1 MADPT
6 YENAL
11 AAMRKAY
18 EAGDMVSAKRMAAFA
33 KKLQAQ
39 PAPAPAT
46 SAGRPAAQNGFEL
59 GTGELSLSGPGPTGS
74 IDPALYEMGAIGR
87 RMQPG
92 ENPAMGLNERTGTM
106 GLNERTGTMMPKVVR
121 SADGAE
127 FYLDPATG
135 GYSDRQMMTAQ
146 EAQRTG
152 RMKAA
157 GLGYLRGYSM
167 NTADEMAAGGDPRT
181 LAQARAMQDANQE
194 AYPGTTMLGEITGA
208 VLNPLARV
216 LGPIRSVAGTVLAGG
231 GTAAVDAFG
240 RGEGGFKN
248 RMGDAV
254 EGGVGGALFTLPL
267 ALVGKGISKGYDA
280 FARNAAERPS
290 SNAFK
295 AVKNAAYRAV
305 DDSGEVFTGSDMD
318 GLATRARDLLKAAD
332 FDDIADPQTA
342 AALRTLEARA
352 GQDVSLGRLDRIRQ
366 TLWDRYNRGDEPLIL
381 DLIGEIDGLI
391 DTKAGASAA
400 MKAAR
405 DANST
410 FRRVEMLENVFRKA
424 ELQTDSTGS
433 GGNILN
439 KYRQA
444 ITAILVDQKKAKWFA
459 PQQIAVMENFVR
471 GSQSENAL
479 RRIGKMAPGGNGLM
493 TYLNFYAA
501 TLDPTLLAATAAAQA
516 AKTGADN
523 MATAGREGVLD
534 AAAGF
539 VRAPQT
545 GPGMTPLAIGA
556 GVSADNAWRER

>member
-1 MADPT
+1 MADFLITGPDGKR
-6 YENAL
+6 YRVSGENQAGAVAAL
-11 AAMRKAY
+11 
-18 EAGDMVSAKRMAAFA
+18 
-33 KKLQAQ
+33 KKLQARPVPATPAIAAPQ
-39 PAPAPAT
+39 PAG
-46 SAGRPAAQNGFEL
+46 AGSFEL
-59 GTGELSLSGPGPTGS
+59 GSGQLSTAGPGPTGR
-74 IDPALYEMGAIGR
+74 IDPALYGMGAIGR

-92 ENPAMGLNERTGTM
+92 ENPDM

-135 GYSDRQMMTAQ
+135 SYSDRQLMTGQ

-152 RMKAA
+152 PVKAA

-167 NTADEMAAGGDPRT
+167 NTADEIAAGGDPRM

-194 AYPGTTMLGEITGA
+194 AYPVSTLVGEITGA
-208 VLNPLARV
+208 VLNPISRV

-248 RMGDAV
+248 RVGDAA

-459 PQQIAVMENFVR
+459 PQQIAVMESFVR

-516 AKTGADN
+516 AKTSADN

>member
-1 MADPT
+1 MSKPWEKYGAKP
-6 YENAL
+6 
-11 AAMRKAY
+11 AAAPWLKYAKPAQVATP
-18 EAGDMVSAKRMAAFA
+18 EAS
-33 KKLQAQ
+33 
-39 PAPAPAT
+39 PAT
-46 SAGRPAAQNGFEL
+46 PAVSGGFEL
-59 GTGELSLSGPGPTGS
+59 GTGQLSQSGPGPTGR
-74 IDPALYEMGAIGR
+74 IDPALYETGAIGR

-92 ENPAMGLNERTGTM
+92 DNPDMAM
-106 GLNERTGTMMPKVVR
+106 NERTGTMMPKVVR

-135 GYSDRQMMTAQ
+135 SYSDRQGMTAQ

-152 RMKAA
+152 PLKAA
-157 GLGYLRGYSM
+157 GLGFMRGYSS
-167 NTADEMAAGGDPRT
+167 NSADEILAGGDPRALT
-181 LAQARAMQDANQE
+181 RGRAILDANQN
-194 AYPGTTMLGEITGA
+194 AYPGATLAGEIAGA
-208 VLNPLARV
+208 VTNPVSKL
-216 LGPIRSVAGTVLAGG
+216 LGPIRSVGGTVLA
-231 GTAAVDAFG
+231 AAATGAADAFG
-240 RGEGGFKN
+240 RGEGGFQN
-248 RMGDAV
+248 RVEDAV
-254 EGGVGGALFTLPL
+254 GGGAGAALFTLPL

-290 SNAFK
+290 ANAFK

-305 DDSGEVFTGSDMD
+305 DNSGEVFTGADMD
-318 GLATRARDLLKAAD
+318 GLATRARDLLRAAD

-352 GQDVSLGRLDRIRQ
+352 GQDVTLGRLDRIRQ

-391 DTKAGASAA
+391 DAKAGASAT
-400 MKAAR
+400 MRAAR

-410 FRRVEMLENVFRKA
+410 FKRVELLENVFRKA

-444 ITAILVDQKKAKWFA
+444 ITQIITDPKKAKWFS
-459 PQQIAVMENFVR
+459 PEQQAVMESFVR
-471 GSQSENAL
+471 GNMSENAL

-501 TLDPTLLAATAAAQA
+501 TLDPTMIAATVAAQA

-545 GPGMTPLAIGA
+545 GPGMTPLAVGS
-556 GVSADNAWRER
+556 GVAADNVWRER

>member
-1 MADPT
+1 MAYSEQQLKDAARK
-6 YENAL
+6 AL
-11 AAMRKAY
+11 AA
-18 EAGDMVSAKRMAAFA
+18 GDTAAAKRLIDAARA
-33 KKLQAQ
+33 AGASPTQSQAVT
-39 PAPAPAT
+39 PEALPAT
-46 SAGRPAAQNGFEL
+46 PSVNGRYEL
-59 GTGELSLSGPGPTGS
+59 GTGQLSQAGPGPTGR

-92 ENPAMGLNERTGTM
+92 DNPDMAM
-106 GLNERTGTMMPKVVR
+106 NERTGTMMPKVVR

-135 GYSDRQMMTAQ
+135 SYSDRQGMTAQ

-152 RMKAA
+152 PIKAA
-157 GLGYLRGYSM
+157 SIGFSRGYSS
-167 NTADEMAAGGDPRT
+167 NAADELASGGDPRMLT
-181 LAQARAMQDANQE
+181 RARAMQDANQE
-194 AYPGTTMLGEITGA
+194 AYPVTTMIGEIAGA
-208 VLNPLARV
+208 VTNPVSRV
-216 LGPIRSVAGTVLAGG
+216 LGPIRSAAGTVGAGALTG
-231 GTAAVDAFG
+231 AMDAFG
-240 RGEGGFKN
+240 RGEGGAQN
-248 RMGDAV
+248 RVGDAI
-254 EGGVGGALFTLPL
+254 GGAAGGALFTLPF

-280 FARNAAERPS
+280 FARSATERPS
-290 SNAFK
+290 ANAFK

-305 DDSGEVFTGSDMD
+305 DASGEVFTGAEMD
-318 GLATRARDLLKAAD
+318 GLASRARDILKAAD
-332 FDDIADPQTA
+332 FDNIADPQTA

-352 GQDVSLGRLDRIRQ
+352 GQDVTLGRLDRIRQ

-391 DTKAGASAA
+391 DTKAGASDL
-400 MKAAR
+400 MRAAR

-444 ITAILVDQKKAKWFA
+444 ITAILVDPKKAKWFS
-459 PQQIAVMENFVR
+459 PEQVAVMENFVR

-501 TLDPTLLAATAAAQA
+501 TLDPTMIAASAAAQA
-516 AKTGADN
+516 AKTSADN

-539 VRAPQT
+539 VRPPAS
-545 GPGMTPLAIGA
+545 GPSLTPIGVGA
-556 GVSADNAWRER
+556 GVSADNAWEARR